1 MKYKK
6 VAWRAFDMK
15 KGSEYMSDDEVAKLI
30 KKIEIYLQSNSIQYN
45 VYMQKRVLKMLK
57 KIKKSAPE
65 SLQTGGTLDNKVLRK
80 LYL

>member
-1 MKYKK
+1 
-6 VAWRAFDMK
+6 MK
-15 KGSEYMSDDEVAKLI
+15 KESDYMSDDEVAKLI
-30 KKIEIYLQSNSIQYN
+30 KKNRDLSSIQFDQYN

-65 SLQTGGTLDNKVLRK
+65 SLQTGGTLGNKVLRK

>member
-1 MKYKK
+1 
-6 VAWRAFDMK
+6 MK

-65 SLQTGGTLDNKVLRK
+65 SLQTGEHSTIKF
-80 LYL
+80 